1 MPTHVPEE
9 MADFDLEQLASS
21 SHTIYLVC
29 YAIGYYLHAAPLS
42 RNRTPYVYGTNNY
55 KTPSSGQPGS
65 LSAHLF
71 SLGPAPEIQHRTR
84 GGRVSPEPHRGG
96 FTSPSSAAGGVGPIS
111 TPARSLPGTG
121 PHLVGGSQVLEL
133 LLGPGVVGVP
143 VGVQLQRQLALSVD
157 TLQFL
162 LFLYLQQLSRLS
174 LRTAIRG
181 EQWPSPA
188 APGPAGK
195 GAGQSKKR
203 LIIAEGLEQMQ
214 RFSSRAAN
222 WNDQDHLAFVLAH
235 LSDMLE
241 LLLEPEQLSASSH
254 ATSNSLVSYEA
265 VCALSFLIEG
275 TVEGSGTVHPLHE
288 LALWQPCQEKNGYS
302 KSNNAFSFPKLESWL
317 RSCLTTNPFG
327 MTACLR
333 SGKKLAWAQ
342 QVEGTTRRAKIACN
356 TPVVPEV
363 FPMVIMSQV
372 YKQTLAKS
380 SDTLVGAHVRI
391 HRCNESFIY
400 LLSPLRSVTIEKC
413 RNSTFVLGPVEVSV
427 HVHSCDNV
435 KVIAV
440 CYSLSLSSTTGCT
453 FHVLTPTQPLI
464 LAGNQAVSLA
474 PFHTH
479 YPMLEDHMAQVGL
492 ATLPNYWDS
501 PMLLGKESSDTS
513 VFRLL
518 PPSDFYTFVI
528 PFEMEGDTTETPGGL
543 PHAYQKALSQ
553 REQKVQIWQKMVK
566 EACLSNAAC

>member
-1 MPTHVPEE
+1 M
-9 MADFDLEQLASS
+9 
-21 SHTIYLVC
+21 
-29 YAIGYYLHAAPLS
+29 
-42 RNRTPYVYGTNNY
+42 
-55 KTPSSGQPGS
+55 GS
-65 LSAHLF
+65 AL
-71 SLGPAPEIQHRTR
+71 R
-84 GGRVSPEPHRGG
+84 
-96 FTSPSSAAGGVGPIS
+96 GGVGWGAAVRQRSRHGGRRGAVGPYGAAAAGRAAAAAAS
-111 TPARSLPGTG
+111 PAGPPLPAQDGGVRAAPGGRGLLPPAALGELAAHRLRQAAAGPRPGLALLPALPPPPPGPAAPQPAESGGGGGVRQRRGAGEGAEQGTAG
-121 PHLVGGSQVLEL
+121 MGLGVGLCVCR
-133 LLGPGVVGVP
+133 VP
-143 VGVQLQRQLALSVD
+143 VSCPRVMALPLPPQLSVD

-195 GAGQSKKR
+195 GAGQSK
-203 LIIAEGLEQMQ
+203 
-214 RFSSRAAN
+214 N

-241 LLLEPEQLSASSH
+241 LLLEPEQLSTSSH

-317 RSCLTTNPFG
+317 RSCLATNPFG

-413 RNSTFVLGPVEVSV
+413 RNSTFVLGPVEVSI

-543 PHAYQKALSQ
+543 PQAYQKALSQ